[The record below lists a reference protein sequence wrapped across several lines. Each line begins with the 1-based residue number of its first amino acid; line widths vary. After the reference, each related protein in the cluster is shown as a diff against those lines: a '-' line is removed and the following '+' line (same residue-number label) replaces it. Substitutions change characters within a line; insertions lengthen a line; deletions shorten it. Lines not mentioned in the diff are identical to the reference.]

1 MGFLPQIHERV
12 LRYITHI
19 RGPVGVGDQELR
31 RAQCH
36 METKFQVLV
45 ETSFAFWSFL
55 QTIGKISFYTLCMY
69 MYSLNFPEVQL
80 LESFREILIKMSDST
95 FASN

>member
-12 LRYITHI
+12 LRYITHL

-31 RAQCH
+31 REQCH

-55 QTIGKISFYTLCMY
+55 QTIGKISLNTLCGFVY
-69 MYSLNFPEVQL
+69 VYVFSQFTGE
-80 LESFREILIKMSDST
+80 F
-95 FASN
+95 